1 MFYAAEDEQRQN
13 ITWVKSIGKDEKE
26 IVYVSPKS
34 KWKNTTPPADRI
46 RKMDC
51 IDCHNR
57 PTHQFSAPY
66 RLVNDAMQYGQ
77 IDASIPKIKEKAM
90 EALSKQYKTQNEA
103 ITAIEDNL
111 RGYYKS
117 KQSDYYKIN
126 AAKVDAAIKTVI
138 ELFSKNMFPEMKAR
152 WDTHPDNIGHL
163 VSPGCFRCH
172 DGEHRAVSGGVTPP
186 PDLSAVGEPI
196 PSESQKSS
204 GGVISRNCK
213 SCHLIVEQGPKG
225 QTEKNIDGLEFR
237 HPAGGEE
244 WKEMNCID
252 CHSGGA

>member
-1 MFYAAEDEQRQN
+1 MNVNNEIFYAAEDERRQN
-13 ITWVKSIGKDEKE
+13 ITWIKSVGKDGKE

-34 KWKNTTPPADRI
+34 KWKNTTPPADRV

-66 RLVNDAMQYGQ
+66 RLINDAMQYGQ

-103 ITAIEDNL
+103 MTAIETNL
-111 RGYYKS
+111 REYYKT
-117 KQSDYYKIN
+117 KQPDYTKAN
-126 AAKVDAAIKTVI
+126 PAKVEGAIKTIV

-172 DGEHRAVSGGVTPP
+172 DGEHRAVSGQ
-186 PDLSAVGEPI
+186 L
-196 PSESQKSS
+196 
-204 GGVISRNCK
+204 ISKDCK

-225 QTEKNIDGLEFR
+225 QVEKNIDGLEFK
-237 HPAGGEE
+237 HPAGGED
-244 WKEMNCID
+244 WKEMNCVD
-252 CHSGGA
+252 CHTGGA